1 MARLGMSEGRE
12 LEEDS
17 LTGMVGLDGVACVA
31 VGGGQVQGPAGPS
44 GTALKM
50 LPEANVAKPHS

>member
-1 MARLGMSEGRE
+1 MSEGRE

-17 LTGMVGLDGVACVA
+17 LTGMVGLDGVTCVA